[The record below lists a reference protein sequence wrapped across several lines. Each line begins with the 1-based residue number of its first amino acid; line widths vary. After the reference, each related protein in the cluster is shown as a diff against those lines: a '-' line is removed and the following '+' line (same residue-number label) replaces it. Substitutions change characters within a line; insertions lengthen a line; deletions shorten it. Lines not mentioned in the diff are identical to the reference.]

1 MHCCFYFISP
11 IGYGLKPLD
20 ILALKQL
27 HNKVNLIPII
37 GKADALTSSEVS
49 ELKKSILRDLEMNG
63 INIYSVPDCDS
74 DEDDDYKDQIR
85 NIKEAIPF
93 AISSSFLTH
102 EIKDRK
108 VQGRLYPWGMVET
121 ENPNHSDFV
130 KLKSLLVTHLQDLR
144 EVTAEVHYE
153 NYRAINLV
161 KKITPSTQVDLD
173 MLDNFSK
180 GADRRLLEKEA
191 ELKRMQ
197 QELQILQQRM
207 KEKENVHNGN

>member
-1 MHCCFYFISP
+1 M
-11 IGYGLKPLD
+11 D

>member
-1 MHCCFYFISP
+1 VHCCFYFISP